1 MENPHPHPLPKGE
14 RRSCFFFFFSPPY
27 SWRRLLLVL
36 VSMLFQFQ
44 GTQAQQTYVNNKQL
58 DCEKNY
64 TNALGYVCNSSSSC
78 ASYLTFRSN
87 PTYNSAATIGYLL
100 GADPTEIARAN
111 NISDIDPIPTDTLLI
126 VPVLNCSCSGYY
138 QQHNSSYVLKAS
150 SETYFSVANNTYQG
164 LTTCQSLISQNP
176 SYNYRHLLVGMK
188 LTVPLRCACPSP
200 SQTSAGFRYL
210 LTYLITWDDTV
221 ESIAQT
227 FGSDNQSI
235 YQANLLSPDNLI
247 FPFTP
252 ILVPLKA
259 QPTSTN
265 SSVLSPPPPPPPP
278 SAPAVPVVG
287 DGNSSRRWLF
297 VGIGIGGAALL
308 LFSLTALLLWFFRR
322 RKAKRE
328 EKHRPG
334 GGGGGGGGYVAAEE
348 QECRAES
355 KSWSVSS
362 EGVRYTIGGGCLT
375 VYEFEELQ
383 KATGYFGEANRM
395 KGSVYRGCFK
405 GDDAAVK
412 IKKGDVSSE
421 INILKQINHS
431 NIIRLS
437 GFCLHQDNTYLVYEY
452 AQRGSLNDCLI
463 HHHHNKTLPVHSD
476 SYSNSAATKTILS
489 WKQRVQIAY
498 DVADALNY
506 LHNYSNPPY
515 IHKNLNSSNVL
526 LDSNFRAKI
535 SNFGLARTVELHPHP
550 HHTTTNSKEHQDQG
564 QGGGG
569 DLLQLTR
576 HVIGTHGYMAPEYV
590 ENGLITPKLDI
601 FAFGVV
607 MLELL
612 SGREAVPLRKNKS
625 KDGFNKEEMDTI
637 NTEEVENENNGHE
650 LLLYDGINV
659 VLGGDNVR
667 EKLGEFIDP
676 CLRAHEYPLDLAYSM
691 AQLAKSCVAHDLNS
705 RPTMAN
711 VFTIL
716 SKIMCSSLDWDPSD
730 EFDHSTSLSC
740 GR

>member
-1 MENPHPHPLPKGE
+1 MENPHPFPKGD
-14 RRSCFFFFFSPPY
+14 RRIFFSLSD
-27 SWRRLLLVL
+27 SWRRLLLLVL
-36 VSMLFQFQ
+36 MSMLLQFQ
-44 GTQAQQTYVNNKQL
+44 GTEAQQTYVNNKQL

-64 TNALGYVCNSSSSC
+64 TNALGYVCNSNSSASC

-126 VPVLNCSCSGYY
+126 VPVTNCSCSGHY
-138 QQHNSSYVLKAS
+138 QQHNTSYVLKAS
-150 SETYFSVANNTYQG
+150 PETYFSVANNTYQG

-200 SQTSAGFRYL
+200 NQTSAGFRYL
-210 LTYLITWDDTV
+210 LTYLITWGDTI
-221 ESIAQT
+221 ESIAQI
-227 FGSDNQSI
+227 FGSDYQSI

-259 QPTSTN
+259 QPAFPI
-265 SSVLSPPPPPPPP
+265 SSPVLSPPPPPP
-278 SAPAVPVVG
+278 SAPAVPEVG
-287 DGNSSRRWLF
+287 DSNSSHRWLF

-308 LFSLTALLLWFFRR
+308 LFSLAALLFWFFRR
-322 RKAKRE
+322 QRKAKRD
-328 EKHRPG
+328 EKHRPV
-334 GGGGGGGGYVAAEE
+334 GGGYAAADE
-348 QECRAES
+348 QESMAEK

-362 EGVRYTIGGGCLT
+362 EGVRYAIGGGWLT
-375 VYEFEELQ
+375 AYEFEELQ
-383 KATGYFGEANRM
+383 KATGYFGEANRI

-412 IKKGDVSSE
+412 IMKGDVSAE
-421 INILKQINHS
+421 INMLKQINHS

-452 AQRGSLNDCLI
+452 AHRGSLNDCLI
-463 HHHHNKTLPVHSD
+463 HHHHYKTLLAHSD
-476 SYSNSAATKTILS
+476 SYSNSTATKTTLS

-535 SNFGLARTVELHPHP
+535 SNFSLARTVEPQ
-550 HHTTTNSKEHQDQG
+550 HTTTNSKEHQDQG
-564 QGGGG
+564 QCEGR

-576 HVIGTHGYMAPEYV
+576 HVVGTHGYMAPEYI
-590 ENGLITPKLDI
+590 ENGLITPKLDV

-612 SGREAVPLRKNKS
+612 SGREAVPQPKHKS
-625 KDGFNKEEMDTI
+625 KDGFDKDKMDTI
-637 NTEEVENENNGHE
+637 NTEEAEDESNGSK

-667 EKLGEFIDP
+667 EKLRGFIDP
-676 CLRAHEYPLDLAYSM
+676 CLRADEYPLDLAYSM
-691 AQLAKSCVAHDLNS
+691 AQLAKSCVVHDLNS

-711 VFTIL
+711 VFTTL
-716 SKIMCSSLDWDPSD
+716 SKIMSSSLDWDPSD
-730 EFDHSTSLSC
+730 EFDHSTSLSR